1 MNSSIFITLVPSIL
15 IGIVELLLRPTFP
28 DGRLWFF
35 SVFMDLCND
44 LNYITIFVIG
54 FGITAADEHGM
65 KEVIKRGRWFNLII
79 GKSNIRNVVIKL

>member
-1 MNSSIFITLVPSIL
+1 MPSIL
-15 IGIVELLLRPTFP
+15 IGIVEALLRPFFP

-44 LNYITIFVIG
+44 LNYIIIFVIG

-79 GKSNIRNVVIKL
+79 GK